1 MCWDNPSHKRNGN
14 YLAFSIPIGPKDTA
28 EIGTY
33 TSVTE
38 FKGTRVLWYPD
49 RKFLLLGKYID
60 DEFLE

>member
-1 MCWDNPSHKRNGN
+1 MRNYLRRRV